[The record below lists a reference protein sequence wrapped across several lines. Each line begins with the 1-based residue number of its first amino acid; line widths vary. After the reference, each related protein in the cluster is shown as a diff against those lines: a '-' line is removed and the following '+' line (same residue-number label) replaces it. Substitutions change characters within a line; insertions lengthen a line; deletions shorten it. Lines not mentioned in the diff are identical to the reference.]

1 MDDLKPEHWMPTK
14 PIDTFFFDCDGT
26 LSLIEG
32 IDVLASMNGVGEE
45 VHSITKRCMGVTGL
59 SLEEYKKRLEYVQP
73 NRLQLQQ
80 LANMYR
86 IQRTPGTLETI
97 HLLKNIGKTIY
108 IISAGIKSAIIPLAQ
123 DLGIPTENVLAVD
136 VYLDEYGHYAGFDE
150 TSDLVR
156 AEGKN
161 RQILNI
167 LKNNGNSLLV
177 GDGYSDWEANTV
189 VTRFIGFSGLNP
201 KPWVQTHSDFFIS
214 DISMYPII
222 NLGLTYEEQKNL
234 PQQFLPYY
242 EKGLSA
248 IHNDNVFI
256 KE

>member
-1 MDDLKPEHWMPTK
+1 MIPFKPEHWMPAS

-32 IDVLASMNGVGEE
+32 IDILASMNGVGEE
-45 VHSITKRCMGVTGL
+45 VHSITKRCMGMTGL
-59 SLEEYKKRLEYVQP
+59 SPEDYRNRLEYVQP

-97 HLLKNIGKTIY
+97 QLLKSLGKTIY
-108 IISAGIKSAIIPLAQ
+108 IISAGIKSAILPLAQ
-123 DLGIPTENVLAVD
+123 DFGIPTENVLAVD
-136 VYLDEYGHYAGFDE
+136 IYLDEYGHYAGFDE

-161 RQILNI
+161 RQILNA
-167 LKNNGNSLLV
+167 LKNNENSLLV
-177 GDGYSDWEANTV
+177 GDGFSDWEAKTV
-189 VTRFIGFSGLNP
+189 VTRFVGFSGLNP
-201 KPWVQTHSDFFIS
+201 KQWVQTHSDFFIS
-214 DISMYPII
+214 DTSMYPII
-222 NLGLTYEEQKNL
+222 NLGLTYEEQKKL
-234 PQQFLPYY
+234 PQQFVSYY

-248 IHNDNVFI
+248 IHNGLVFI